1 MAKPC
6 HAKKIVSSA
15 FFHLT
20 ADLIHEYRSPGNQAW
35 RETIMDYLKDRSA
48 LWWMMRIL
56 GGIGFAA
63 CLLLIIVLITLIG

>member
-20 ADLIHEYRSPGNQAW
+20 AYLIHEYRSAGNQAW
-35 RETIMDYLKDRSA
+35 RGTIMDYLKDRSA
-48 LWWMMRIL
+48 SWWMLRVL
-56 GGIGFAA
+56 EGIGFAA
-63 CLLLIIVLITLIG
+63 CLLLIIVLISLIG